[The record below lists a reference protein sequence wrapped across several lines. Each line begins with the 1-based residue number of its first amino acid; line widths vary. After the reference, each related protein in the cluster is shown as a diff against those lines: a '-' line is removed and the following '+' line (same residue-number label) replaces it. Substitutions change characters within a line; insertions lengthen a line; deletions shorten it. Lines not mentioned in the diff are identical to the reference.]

1 MEIHDFSF
9 WPELLTILVIFG
21 ILQGT
26 CAMLIYLERKISA
39 WVQDRVGPNR
49 VGPAGLLQSVA
60 DGLKFLLKED
70 IIPSHVNK
78 FLFLLAP
85 CIALTTAM
93 LAFAVVPFGPVE
105 PPPPVA
111 PAPLPEDASAEVRRQ
126 YEHARRAF
134 EAQDRVYREAVGD
147 PDTYRKTY
155 QFVIAPGVDIGILF
169 VFAVGS

>member
-70 IIPSHVNK
+70 IIPTHVNK
-78 FLFLLAP
+78 FLFVFAP

-105 PPPPVA
+105 PPPPVKPAEPPAAA
-111 PAPLPEDASAEVRRQ
+111 P
-126 YEHARRAF
+126 
-134 EAQDRVYREAVGD
+134 EAVWSQ
-147 PDTYRKTY
+147 YRHAMQAYEKKLEVYERAVGSPEAYRTTY
-155 QFVIAPGVDIGILF
+155 QFSMAPNIDIGI
-169 VFAVGS
+169 